1 MRASEILKE
10 LGYDNLPK
18 RDKEFVEEIIE
29 DVLKIVNLKEELLKF
44 QFYLHEKGLINIH
57 DWVFKEQ
64 ANKYLKKKS
73 R

>member
-18 RDKEFVEEIIE
+18 RDKEFLEEIIE

-44 QFYLHEKGLINIH
+44 QFYLHEKGLINNH
-57 DWVFKEQ
+57 DWDYMAEI
-64 ANKYLKKKS
+64 NKYLKKKS